1 MSGASKPE
9 YQNMRYTNHQYMTK
23 KKKPP
28 LPPPQFLQKKSGMS
42 ASDATFSMQAFKI
55 NVLIWGMFMS
65 SSMEAAI
72 HLGPN
77 YLTNSEIYNKTKFEQ
92 IGCVF
97 NIAEKL
103 VMEHSEEIL
112 NVKCLEYSSPSW
124 ARSVLANDQ
133 AIKWAKAKVCVYA
146 DTVPCVGQMKDI
158 SGATERWKGQV
169 EDLKKYSSYNFSQ
182 DFRLCIFF
190 ARSRTTW
197 RQRTSSQ
204 KTSRTRSSSCQ
215 CSTTFECRRSQEL
228 RHEVLARTL
237 DVSGSRI
244 GRKVIWRFPRSKR
257 DSGIAPPTKWYSDSK
272 RLVILS
278 SKAPVL

>member
-1 MSGASKPE
+1 
-9 YQNMRYTNHQYMTK
+9 
-23 KKKPP
+23 
-28 LPPPQFLQKKSGMS
+28 
-42 ASDATFSMQAFKI
+42 
-55 NVLIWGMFMS
+55 MS

-72 HLGPN
+72 YLGPN

-92 IGCVF
+92 IESVF
-97 NIAEKL
+97 NITEKL

-133 AIKWAKAKVCVYA
+133 AIKWAEAKACVYA

-169 EDLKKYSSYNFSQ
+169 EDLKKYSSHKISQ

-204 KTSRTRSSSCQ
+204 KT
-215 CSTTFECRRSQEL
+215 
-228 RHEVLARTL
+228 
-237 DVSGSRI
+237 
-244 GRKVIWRFPRSKR
+244 
-257 DSGIAPPTKWYSDSK
+257 
-272 RLVILS
+272 
-278 SKAPVL
+278 